1 MRLLT
6 IPISHYCE
14 RARWALEHVGL
25 DYEEEQHL
33 QMFHYRPVR
42 RSGGG
47 KSVPVLVTDD
57 GRVLDD
63 SSDIVRFADG
73 QAPGDRRLYPDDPSA
88 RDAVLAIERAHA
100 EPLGVE
106 SRRIMYDHFFRWGRL
121 ALGFNGGQAPR
132 HERVLAWIAFPFF
145 ERYARGYLEVNPSS
159 VSTALERVRRIL
171 DDVETRLADGRPFL
185 AGDRFT
191 AADLTFACMAA
202 PLVSPEPYGTP
213 LPLPSEVPESTRRL
227 LDEFRTHPAGAFSL
241 RMFAEHRPKPSSLR
255 RPHPAA

>member
-25 DYEEEQHL
+25 DYVEEQHL

-57 GRVLDD
+57 GDVLDD
-63 SSDIVRFADG
+63 SSEIVRYADAR
-73 QAPGDRRLYPDDPSA
+73 APKDRRLYPTEPTA
-88 RDAVLAIERAHA
+88 RDEVLAIEHAHA
-100 EPLGVE
+100 SPLGVE
-106 SRRIMYDHFFRWGRL
+106 SRRVMYDHFFRWGRP

-132 HERVLAWIAFPFF
+132 HERVLAWLAFPLF
-145 ERYARGYLEVNPSS
+145 ERYARGYLEVNAST
-159 VSTALERVRRIL
+159 VSTALERARRIF
-171 DDVETRLADGRPFL
+171 DDVEARLADDRPFL
-185 AGDRFT
+185 TGDRFT

-202 PLVSPEPYGTP
+202 PLTAPAPYGTP
-213 LPLPSEVPESTRRL
+213 LPSPGDMPEATRL
-227 LDEFRTHPAGAFSL
+227 LIEEFRAHPAGAFSL
-241 RMFAEHRPKPSSLR
+241 RMFAEHRS
-255 RPHPAA
+255 AA